1 MKHTKFKH
9 STCALAVSAA
19 IGGFALPS
27 MAQDAGPEQARV
39 LESIEVTAR
48 RTVEN
53 LQQVPLS
60 VTSLGEA
67 EIETREAC
75 PPFWKS
81 SNFHPIPHCRKAVRQ
96 TPR

>member
-60 VTSLGEA
+60 VTSLGK
-67 EIETREAC
+67 RKSKRVAC

-81 SNFHPIPHCRKAVRQ
+81 SNFHPIPRCRKVARQ
-96 TPR
+96 TLR